1 VFQGRSSL
9 NLDGKGRINMPTKFR
24 DAIAATCN
32 GQLTVTL
39 HPHGCL
45 LVYPRPQWERVRER
59 IEQLPLDAHW
69 YRRIFLGNA
78 ADVELDGTGR
88 VLLAPEL
95 REAAGLDKVVDLM
108 GAGNYLEIWDSTTY
122 KAKLESLREQAVP
135 NTVGNL
141 IM

>member
-1 VFQGRSSL
+1 
-9 NLDGKGRINMPTKFR
+9 MPTKFR

-69 YRRIFLGNA
+69 YRRVFLGNA
-78 ADVELDGTGR
+78 ADVELDSTGR

-108 GAGNYLEIWDSTTY
+108 GSGSHLEIWDSTIY
-122 KAKLESLREQAVP
+122 KAKLASMRTEPVP
-135 NTVGNL
+135 QTVGTL
-141 IM
+141 IL